1 MPWGNQACTL
11 QLLNPYTATEEAPA
25 RLREDL
31 AQTEKDMY
39 MCYPIWKQLQDF
51 IFRDHGVGMGGES
64 QED

>member
-1 MPWGNQACTL
+1 MRICLSVQGTPIQYLMGEPRSHVPWGNQACTL

-39 MCYPIWKQLQDF
+39 MCYPI
-51 IFRDHGVGMGGES
+51 
-64 QED
+64 